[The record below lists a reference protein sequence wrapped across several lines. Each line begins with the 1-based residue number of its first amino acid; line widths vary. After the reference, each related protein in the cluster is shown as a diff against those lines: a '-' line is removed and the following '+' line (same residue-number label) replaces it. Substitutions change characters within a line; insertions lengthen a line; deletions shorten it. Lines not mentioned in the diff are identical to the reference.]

1 MVTHLAG
8 KPQTPTA
15 QGSRQITQCNKAQD
29 LYANLSDRCPLLAQS
44 GLAEQTSF
52 RILYQRSPQRSERHA
67 FPKLV
72 AMSLM
77 T

>member
-29 LYANLSDRCPLLAQS
+29 LYAIYRIDVRYWPLE
-44 GLAEQTSF
+44 G
-52 RILYQRSPQRSERHA
+52 ILYLSRRCFFGRFHMLEGTQQCQIIGN
-67 FPKLV
+67 L
-72 AMSLM
+72 
-77 T
+77 

>member
-29 LYANLSDRCPLLAQS
+29 LYAIYRIDVRYCP
-44 GLAEQTSF
+44 
-52 RILYQRSPQRSERHA
+52 
-67 FPKLV
+67 
-72 AMSLM
+72 
-77 T
+77 

>member
-29 LYANLSDRCPLLAQS
+29 LYANLSDRCPLLALE
-44 GLAEQTSF
+44 G
-52 RILYQRSPQRSERHA
+52 ILYLSRRCFFGRFHMLEGTQQCQIIGN
-67 FPKLV
+67 L
-72 AMSLM
+72 
-77 T
+77 